1 MVIDISE
8 QKRKGIGYMIEG
20 IIASVTLFIFAFGQT
35 PAEPSQDWST
45 FQDEIAASDLS
56 YTLKQTGD
64 LNFIL
69 KRQHTGSLE
78 TAVSTIT
85 EDELAVSGT
94 VENLPLNDASIGFTS
109 TNHAGLQ
116 ERHTDPIRDVVN
128 GDRCYGDLEEIEQ
141 QTGTSIKRTEDPG
154 DHDGVVLYL
163 ADTDPQVS
171 GGTNSEIDYD
181 TLYVDNQTRCQFSAS
196 EGPFY
201 NDEFFR
207 WNTSVSGAYEYYDL
221 KNIDGDSN
229 QLTYYNATL
238 PFQVKKQ
245 MGKPIN
251 SIETTQT
258 INTFNLDT
266 ANLNVYDLIVIRRE
280 QAIEYINANPDREQ
294 KIVDFMR
301 NNPVLVISNLSKA
314 NVENGFIADTGLKWV
329 DLSYSEDPNNY
340 QFSNSQISRKL
351 ETYFEGSNGEIL
363 DLDLP
368 TGGKIASSNSE
379 SITQDDPILYARDG
393 NYITDPWNGT
403 NYSMEQVDPDTI
415 NGKPESTCYNSGPSS
430 ALTKGTFSFP
440 DNSSDSDIEYN
451 VINAQMGT
459 TGNCGVVRSLS
470 IDLDNDGIYTEEG
483 EGPFFSGERI
493 ILESKSYTIDATSS
507 NSAEFVFSGNS
518 NPEIVN
524 YRSSFEGFRGDRLA
538 RLAYQEDYSED
549 SMKLISSTAY
559 WLLGDTTQ
567 FGNRD
572 KSSVSTTVLGSIN
585 QNVYM
590 PYKVSLR
597 WR

>member
-572 KSSVSTTVLGSIN
+572 ESSVSTTVLGSIN